1 MSWGTDIPVS
11 LPLTI
16 GVYLVILPN
25 SKMEIGMNQNIRDR
39 YEIRAGIMKALGH
52 PTRLFIV
59 DELSRQDRCVCD
71 LTEMIGADISTIS
84 KHLSIL
90 KEAGIVDF
98 EKRGT
103 QVHYRLAA
111 PCVLGFFRCLEDMV
125 RTNVRRQMQSLQD
138 DGSGTGNVRCTGSCQ
153 GD

>member
-1 MSWGTDIPVS
+1 
-11 LPLTI
+11 
-16 GVYLVILPN
+16 
-25 SKMEIGMNQNIRDR
+25 MNQNIKDR
-39 YEIRAGIMKALGH
+39 YQVRAGIMKALGH

-59 DELSRQDRCVCD
+59 DELSRQDRCVCE
-71 LTEMIGADISTIS
+71 LTDMIGADTSTIS

-103 QVHYRLAA
+103 QMHYRLAA

-125 RTNVRRQMQSLQD
+125 RANIQRQLYSLQD
-138 DGSGTGNVRCTGSCQ
+138 DESPA
-153 GD
+153 